1 MMNGTYQIDKEA
13 LASLVRNERA
23 KRELSQAEMGEPI
36 NVPQNWVSRLE
47 LCKLDID
54 YEFNRERI
62 MMLAG
67 HFGFEVPLVNGEQIV
82 LASRETLPAVVEQ
95 PAAPVVP
102 VVPVPA
108 ADPELEALRICS
120 EALDRLIDKPACT
133 RIVYYLRHRYGLPPK
148 FDDSSK

>member
-23 KRELSQAEMGEPI
+23 KRELNQAEMGEPI

-47 LCKLDID
+47 LCKLDMD

-62 MMLAG
+62 MMLAE
-67 HFGFEVPLVNGEQIV
+67 HFGFEVPFVNGEQIV
-82 LASRETLPAVVEQ
+82 LAPRETLPAVAELSAPPVA
-95 PAAPVVP
+95 AAPK
-102 VVPVPA
+102 

-120 EALDRLIDKPACT
+120 EALDKLIDKPACT
-133 RIVYYLRHRYGLPPK
+133 RIVYYLRHRYGFPPK
-148 FDDSSK
+148 FDDSAK